1 MDQQHTENT
10 KRIAKNT
17 LFLYGRMILGMLVAL
32 YTSRLILNALGVEDF
47 GINNVVG
54 GFVAM
59 FSLISSALTSSISRF
74 ITFELGRN
82 NQVGLKQV
90 FSTSLL
96 IQLSLSAIILLV
108 AESIGLWFVNYKMVI
123 PADRLYAANWVF
135 QASILGFILGLMST
149 PYNAVIVAHEKMN
162 IYAYFGLLQIFL
174 NLGIVLFIAYAPF
187 NFDRLIVYSLLMV
200 SVSIVM
206 QAIFWTYCYRHF
218 SESRVW
224 PQFHRRSWK
233 EMSGFAGWNAIGCT
247 AGILKD
253 QGVNVLLNL
262 FFGPIV
268 NAARGI
274 AGSVSNAVGQFTGN
288 FMTALNPQITKS
300 YASGDHGYM
309 FSLVERGS
317 RFGYYIMLIISIPV
331 ILEAP
336 YILTLWLKQYPD
348 NTVIFVRFVL
358 CYSLLEVLSSTL
370 ITLQVA
376 TGKIR
381 NYQLAVGGLLLMN
394 FPLSWLVL
402 KLGAAPYA
410 VYIVAIAIGIGC
422 LLLRLWFLRSMVG
435 LSMRGYLHRV
445 VANVTITSL
454 CAFIVPFG
462 LYFLMS
468 PGILR
473 FVTVIIVAITSASIS
488 VLFVGCTT
496 GERQFIMSKVHVLR
510 GKLTRSVV

>member
-1 MDQQHTENT
+1 MDQQHLENT
-10 KRIAKNT
+10 KRVAKNT
-17 LFLYGRMILGMLVAL
+17 LFLYGRMIFGMFVAL

-82 NQVGLKQV
+82 NQAGLKQV

-96 IQLSLSAIILLV
+96 IQISLSAVVLLV
-108 AESIGLWFVNYKMVI
+108 AETIGLWFVNYRMVI
-123 PADRLYAANWVF
+123 PVDRLYAANWVF
-135 QASILGFILGLMST
+135 QASILGFILSLMST

-187 NFDRLIVYSLLMV
+187 DFDRLIVYSVLMV
-200 SVSIVM
+200 SVGIVM
-206 QAIFWTYCYRHF
+206 QAIYWTYCYRNF
-218 SESRVW
+218 KESRVL
-224 PQFHRRSWK
+224 PAFHRKSWK

-300 YASGDHGYM
+300 YASGDHCYM

-317 RFGYYIMLIISIPV
+317 RFGFYIMLIISIPL

-336 YILTLWLKQYPD
+336 YILTLWLKQYPE
-348 NTVIFVRFVL
+348 NTVIFVRLVL
-358 CYSLLEVLSSTL
+358 CYSLLEVLSNTL

-381 NYQLAVGGLLLMN
+381 DYQLAVGGLLLMN
-394 FPLSWLVL
+394 FPISWIALYF
-402 KLGAAPYA
+402 GAAPYA
-410 VYIVAIAIGIGC
+410 VYIIAIAIGIGC
-422 LLLRLWFLRSMVG
+422 LLLRLWFLRKMVG
-435 LSMRGYLHRV
+435 ISMLGYMKRV
-445 VANVTITSL
+445 VANV
-454 CAFIVPFG
+454 
-462 LYFLMS
+462 
-468 PGILR
+468 
-473 FVTVIIVAITSASIS
+473 AITSACALVVPFAIFMIMSPGLLRLIVVSIVALTAASLS
-488 VLFVGCTT
+488 VLFIGCTT
-496 GERQFIMSKVHVLR
+496 GERHFIMDKACILKN
-510 GKLTRSVV
+510 KLTLGSA

>member
-17 LFLYGRMILGMLVAL
+17 LFLYGRMIFGMIVAL

-82 NQVGLKQV
+82 NQAALKQV

-96 IQLSLSAIILLV
+96 IQISLSAVVLLV
-108 AESIGLWFVNYKMVI
+108 AETIGLWFVNYQMVI

-135 QASILGFILGLMST
+135 QASILGFILSLMST

-174 NLGIVLFIAYAPF
+174 NLGTVLFIAYAPF
-187 NFDRLIVYSLLMV
+187 EFDRLIVYSVLMV
-200 SVSIVM
+200 SVGVIM
-206 QAIFWTYCYRHF
+206 QAIYWTYCYRHF
-218 SESRVW
+218 QESRVF
-224 PQFHRRSWK
+224 PAFNRKSWK

-262 FFGPIV
+262 FFGPVV

-300 YASGDHGYM
+300 YASGDHSYM
-309 FSLVERGS
+309 LSLVERGS
-317 RFGYYIMLIISIPV
+317 RFGFYIMLILSIPV
-331 ILEAP
+331 LLEAP
-336 YILTLWLKQYPD
+336 YILTLWLKQYPE

-370 ITLQVA
+370 ITMQVA

-402 KLGAAPYA
+402 RLGAAPYA

-435 LSMRGYLHRV
+435 LSMRGYLQRV
-445 VANVTITSL
+445 VANVALTSI
-454 CAFIVPFG
+454 CAFIIPLG
-462 LYFLMS
+462 LYFVMS
-468 PGILR
+468 PGMLR
-473 FVTVIIVAITSASIS
+473 FVSVAIVAIMSAAIS
-488 VLFVGCTT
+488 VLFVGCSA

-510 GKLTRSVV
+510 SKLIRSVV